1 MPQLQNGVL
10 GELSSPTQGKTRKS
24 DGALQTV
31 EELQVP
37 SNHRISKAATGRR
50 WGLSATC
57 GDPPEDRSPR
67 RYLWSK
73 ARGARQSCWQQG
85 SQEGRPGGTY
95 QLDEAVVR
103 VQIPVDDTHGMQ
115 IGLEPEVGAEA
126 HRQSIGWKLTL
137 SLGGPKTRCSPR
149 TLPPP
154 IPASEPNLDSRA
166 LLPSLLV
173 PVSTEADGFPSP
185 CHHLLPS
192 SLCSPIP
199 TQGLLCPQVPD
210 SPGPGELPLPLP
222 TLLRS
227 RPPPPRLWL

>member
-1 MPQLQNGVL
+1 M
-10 GELSSPTQGKTRKS
+10 
-24 DGALQTV
+24 
-31 EELQVP
+31 
-37 SNHRISKAATGRR
+37 
-50 WGLSATC
+50 SAVC

-67 RYLWSK
+67 QYLWSK

-149 TLPPP
+149 TLPRPHASFRTQPGLQGPP
-154 IPASEPNLDSRA
+154 AVTPHPSVNRSRR
-166 LLPSLLV
+166 LPLSL
-173 PVSTEADGFPSP
+173 PPSP
-185 CHHLLPS
+185 AQQPLFTDPNPGAALS
-192 SLCSPIP
+192 SSSRL
-199 TQGLLCPQVPD
+199 
-210 SPGPGELPLPLP
+210 PGP
-222 TLLRS
+222 
-227 RPPPPRLWL
+227 W